1 MEFAGVSA
9 IVTGGAG
16 GLGAAV
22 VARFTALGASV
33 VLVDRDERRSLEVAE
48 AVGGTGAV
56 GGAAV
61 GSDPGTVSVV
71 VGDALDDATVH
82 EAIDAARSLGRLS
95 VLVNL
100 AGGAVGGGSTVRGD
114 ATPHSQGSF
123 VDTLMLNVAG
133 TFNVARLVA
142 AAMAHDAGTMAH
154 DAGAASAEG
163 AGAASADGTEVPER
177 GVIINTASIAA
188 FEGQRGQVAYAA
200 AKAAIVGMTLPMAR
214 DLAPFGIRVCTIAPG
229 PMATPVM
236 ERVLDKLEVDPAK
249 GVVFPKRMGDPAEF
263 ALAVE
268 MIVRNPYLNGET
280 IRLDAALRLAGG

>member
-71 VGDALDDATVH
+71 VGDALDDETVH

-142 AAMAHDAGTMAH
+142 AAMAH

>member
-22 VARFTALGASV
+22 VARFVALGASV

-56 GGAAV
+56 GGDAV

-142 AAMAHDAGTMAH
+142 AAMAH

>member
-22 VARFTALGASV
+22 VARFAALGASV

-71 VGDALDDATVH
+71 VGDALDDETVH

-142 AAMAHDAGTMAH
+142 AAMAHD
-154 DAGAASAEG
+154 

-280 IRLDAALRLAGG
+280 IRLDAALRLAGD

>member
-22 VARFTALGASV
+22 VARFVALGASV

-154 DAGAASAEG
+154 DAGAASA
-163 AGAASADGTEVPER
+163 DGTEVPER

>member
-71 VGDALDDATVH
+71 VGDALDDETVH

-142 AAMAHDAGTMAH
+142 AAMAH

-280 IRLDAALRLAGG
+280 IRLDAALRLAGD

>member
-22 VARFTALGASV
+22 VARFVALGASV

-61 GSDPGTVSVV
+61 GSGPGTVSVV
-71 VGDALDDATVH
+71 VGDALDDETVH

-142 AAMAHDAGTMAH
+142 AAMAHD
-154 DAGAASAEG
+154 

>member
-22 VARFTALGASV
+22 VARFAALGASV

-48 AVGGTGAV
+48 AVGGTGAF

-61 GSDPGTVSVV
+61 GSGPGTVSVV
-71 VGDALDDATVH
+71 VGDALDDETVH

-142 AAMAHDAGTMAH
+142 AAMAHDAG
-154 DAGAASAEG
+154 
-163 AGAASADGTEVPER
+163 AASADGTEVPER

-200 AKAAIVGMTLPMAR
+200 AKAAIVGMSLPMAR

>member
-22 VARFTALGASV
+22 VARFVALGASV

-61 GSDPGTVSVV
+61 GSGPGTVSVV

-142 AAMAHDAGTMAH
+142 AAMAH

>member
-22 VARFTALGASV
+22 VARFVALGASV

-61 GSDPGTVSVV
+61 GSGPGTVSVV

-154 DAGAASAEG
+154 D

>member
-1 MEFAGVSA
+1 MMEFAGVSA

-22 VARFTALGASV
+22 VARFVALGASV

-61 GSDPGTVSVV
+61 GSGPGTVSVV

-154 DAGAASAEG
+154 D

>member
-22 VARFTALGASV
+22 VARFVALGASV

-61 GSDPGTVSVV
+61 GSGPGTVSVV

-154 DAGAASAEG
+154 DAGAASA
-163 AGAASADGTEVPER
+163 DGTEVPER
-177 GVIINTASIAA
+177 GVIINTASIAGRT
-188 FEGQRGQVAYAA
+188 GQRGQVAYAA

>member
-22 VARFTALGASV
+22 VARFVALGASV

-71 VGDALDDATVH
+71 VGDALDDETVH

-142 AAMAHDAGTMAH
+142 AAMAHD
-154 DAGAASAEG
+154 

-280 IRLDAALRLAGG
+280 IRLDAALRLAGD

>member
-1 MEFAGVSA
+1 MMEFAGVSA

-22 VARFTALGASV
+22 VARFVALGASV

-61 GSDPGTVSVV
+61 GSGPGTVSVV

-142 AAMAHDAGTMAH
+142 AAMAHDAG
-154 DAGAASAEG
+154 
-163 AGAASADGTEVPER
+163 
-177 GVIINTASIAA
+177 
-188 FEGQRGQVAYAA
+188 
-200 AKAAIVGMTLPMAR
+200 
-214 DLAPFGIRVCTIAPG
+214 
-229 PMATPVM
+229 
-236 ERVLDKLEVDPAK
+236 
-249 GVVFPKRMGDPAEF
+249 
-263 ALAVE
+263 
-268 MIVRNPYLNGET
+268 
-280 IRLDAALRLAGG
+280 

>member
-22 VARFTALGASV
+22 VARFVALGASV

-61 GSDPGTVSVV
+61 GSGPGTVSVV
-71 VGDALDDATVH
+71 VGDALDDETVH

-142 AAMAHDAGTMAH
+142 AAMAH

>member
-22 VARFTALGASV
+22 VARFVALGASV

-61 GSDPGTVSVV
+61 GSGPGTVSVV

-154 DAGAASAEG
+154 D

-280 IRLDAALRLAGG
+280 IRLDAALRLAGD

>member
-22 VARFTALGASV
+22 VARFVALGASV

-61 GSDPGTVSVV
+61 GSGPGTVSVV

-142 AAMAHDAGTMAH
+142 AAMAH

-280 IRLDAALRLAGG
+280 IRLDAALRLAGD

>member
-22 VARFTALGASV
+22 VARFVALGASV

-61 GSDPGTVSVV
+61 GSGPGTVSVV
-71 VGDALDDATVH
+71 VGDALDDETVH

-142 AAMAHDAGTMAH
+142 AAMAHDAG
-154 DAGAASAEG
+154 
-163 AGAASADGTEVPER
+163 AASADGTEVPER

-200 AKAAIVGMTLPMAR
+200 AKAAIVGMSLPMAR

>member
-22 VARFTALGASV
+22 VARFVALGASV

-142 AAMAHDAGTMAH
+142 AAMAHD
-154 DAGAASAEG
+154 

>member
-22 VARFTALGASV
+22 VARFVALGASV

-142 AAMAHDAGTMAH
+142 AAMAH

>member
-22 VARFTALGASV
+22 VARFVALGASV

-61 GSDPGTVSVV
+61 GSGPGTVSVV
-71 VGDALDDATVH
+71 VGDALDDETVH

-154 DAGAASAEG
+154 D

>member
-22 VARFTALGASV
+22 VARFVALGASV

-71 VGDALDDATVH
+71 VGDALDDETVH

-142 AAMAHDAGTMAH
+142 AAMAH